1 MSLWWG
7 LYAAVN
13 VVVFA
18 LYGVDKRR
26 ARRDMWRI
34 SERTLLIGAWC
45 MGGVGAWLGMCA
57 FHHKTRHA
65 AFAIGVPVAAVLQL
79 LIMGAVSLKLVGIL

>member
-1 MSLWWG
+1 MSLGWM

-13 VVVFA
+13 TLVFV

-26 ARRDMWRI
+26 GRRGMWRI
-34 SERTLLIGAWC
+34 SERTLLTGAWC
-45 MGGVGAWLGMCA
+45 MGGVGAWLGMRA

-65 AFAIGVPVAAVLQL
+65 AFAIGVPIAAGIQL
-79 LIMGAVSLKLVGIL
+79 LLMGAVTLKLWGLL